1 MSRIL
6 TCKKCGETE
15 MEYAKTGA
23 CIDKKYHCQT
33 CYDETMNKMEDEA
46 IKEVF
51 NQ

>member
-6 TCKKCGETE
+6 TCKKCSEIE

-23 CIDKKYHCQT
+23 CIDNKYYCQM
-33 CYDETMNKMEDEA
+33 CYDEAMNKMADEA